1 MEKGEEK
8 TKIEF
13 VIDTNILISALI
25 PKNSKLRD
33 VLLSG
38 DFRIYAP
45 EYLLKELDKYW
56 GLILEKAEKKG
67 VIKSNIELVKEEL
80 LSKIF
85 FEPDNFYRLRIEDA
99 YSICREFDEKD
110 TPFIALSLMLDIPV
124 LTNDKGIIENAGIYG
139 VLTIGELFKMKSM

>member
-25 PKNSKLRD
+25 PKKTKLRD
-33 VLLSG
+33 ILLSG

-56 GLILEKAEKKG
+56 NLILEKAEKKG
-67 VIKSNIELVKEEL
+67 VIKSNIELTKEEL

-85 FEPDNFYRLRIEDA
+85 FEPDKFYFLRIEEA
-99 YSICREFDEKD
+99 FAICQEFDEKD
-110 TPFIALSLMLDIPV
+110 TPFIALSLMLDIPI
-124 LTNDKGIIENAGIYG
+124 LTNDKGIIENAGLYR
-139 VLTIGELFKMKSM
+139 VLTIEELFKVK